1 MSKDKSPRPFDLDPE
16 AIQPLKDAMKQYVDS
31 AKEQGPI
38 FFNQTF
44 GAMIDDDGGDDDEDD
59 TSKRP
64 WYSIGNSSN
73 SGSAGTTSSS
83 NSTGTIG
90 QTIAQQI
97 GRGTVGTSTTSGN
110 WPFSTAGQNLL
121 TTGHAKKPIKTS
133 MRIIV
138 CKKDG
143 TTLELKEQNQITPQ
157 EMIGI
162 SKFMTLVSTVLSS
175 TSTSYNINIQWS
187 DVITSLGIS
196 NHFVAGKTVNQYLAI
211 ETDILDIMLHD
222 SR

>member
-1 MSKDKSPRPFDLDPE
+1 MNKEIRKVF
-16 AIQPLKDAMKQYVDS
+16 YVDIPDTEITDIEHLKRAIS
-31 AKEQGPI
+31 KRFEEISKHDQSSLL
-38 FFNQTF
+38 
-44 GAMIDDDGGDDDEDD
+44 AMIDDDGGDAEDD
-59 TSKRP
+59 DDTTKSP
-64 WYSIGNSSN
+64 WYSTGSSAKNTGTSSN
-73 SGSAGTTSSS
+73 TGI
-83 NSTGTIG
+83 GTIG

-97 GRGTVGTSTTSGN
+97 NKGSAVTNLPAGSWPFNTSGH
-110 WPFSTAGQNLL
+110 QLL
-121 TTGHAKKPIKTS
+121 TGSQSKKPIKTS
-133 MRIIV
+133 MRFII

-143 TTLELKEQNQITPQ
+143 TTLELKEQSQITPQ

-162 SKFMTLVSTVLSS
+162 SKFMALVSTVLST

-187 DVITSLGIS
+187 DVITSLGIT